1 MRCGAIS
8 ALRKWIFFSCYMEVA
23 VKLASFLKRSSLAR
37 IGVFVLLG
45 AALVGCGTDVISY
58 NREFRQTGF
67 AQYDKHDYLN
77 AAQTFK
83 AALREEPGDYMS
95 RYFLATCYEFMNR
108 PQEAIEEY
116 RTTLITMSNSMEG
129 KGDLV
134 TRRKVCAS
142 LASAIAKE
150 SDKSADLAL
159 IERQQ
164 PRTQENVLMLARIY
178 RQSGDPDMALT
189 RYDEAQKLIPN
200 DAIVAKE
207 YGLYLEQLGQTRKA
221 DAQLRYAFGLNTSDE
236 EIAAALRRMGVVP
249 GPSLKN
255 EEALEKPVVPLGPLP
270 EVEFTS
276 KQPAATPSVFPVN
289 AGAAV
294 SNGPQ
299 D

>member
-1 MRCGAIS
+1 
-8 ALRKWIFFSCYMEVA
+8 MEVA
-23 VKLASFLKRSSLAR
+23 VKLASFQRRLSFAR
-37 IGVFVLLG
+37 IGVIVLLG

-58 NREFRQTGF
+58 NREFRQTAF
-67 AQYDKHDYLN
+67 AQYDKKDYLN

-134 TRRKVCAS
+134 TRRKVCAAF
-142 LASAIAKE
+142 ASAIAKE
-150 SDKSADLAL
+150 SDKSADLAM

-178 RQSGDPDMALT
+178 RQSGDADMALM
-189 RYDEAQKLIPN
+189 RYDEVQKLNPN

-221 DAQLRYAFGLNTSDE
+221 DIQLRLAYGLNTSDE
-236 EIAAALRRMGVVP
+236 EIAAALRRLGVVP

-289 AGAAV
+289 TGATV
-294 SNGPQ
+294 SSGPR